1 MDSRMDD
8 WYWWCAIHH
17 LLRLRR
23 STLYVAIF
31 LSFVTIT
38 FAVYSVSISIWR
50 LPPPHHQQMN
60 NELVPSLLD
69 SQPAVD
75 ETTNCNKIIANNQ
88 VEHRPIV
95 ILYWTTFFE
104 TNDFEVGLGSK
115 PFAECDNNKIIAQH
129 SSCLTTTDRGLFN
142 DSDAVIFHGRD
153 LHANDLPPV
162 EWRRPHQ
169 HFIFYLLESPVHTD
183 LSMLNQPVFQNY
195 FNRTMTY
202 RRDSDVVELH
212 AYGRLKCIHHPEATV
227 FNHSCAEFPSS
238 AAAEPSPTSS
248 TTGPASIR
256 TGNNSHQQM
265 MKNKTR
271 TIAWFVSN
279 CHSNSQRESLV
290 RKLSQFIAVDVY
302 GKCGNGSHRCSNKSE
317 CDRLLSDSYRF
328 YLSFENSLCPDY
340 VTEKLYRPLAH
351 DTVPVVYGGSNYSF
365 YLPPGSYINAMD
377 YKSPEDLAN
386 YLKKLMIDDALYS
399 NYFKWRDQYQVIQ
412 SPLDGWCHLCRL
424 LMMDPLLVKMKQK
437 SYFNIAEWWSGQT
450 TNQTCLSSPSWQ

>member
-1 MDSRMDD
+1 MDD
-8 WYWWCAIHH
+8 CYWRCVVHH

-31 LSFVTIT
+31 VSFVTIT
-38 FAVYSVSISIWR
+38 FAVYCVSIWR
-50 LPPPHHQQMN
+50 LPHRHQQQMN
-60 NELVPSLLD
+60 NELLIPSLLD

-75 ETTNCNKIIANNQ
+75 ETTRCNNIIINKQ

-95 ILYWTTFFE
+95 ILYWTKFFE

-115 PFAECDNNKIIAQH
+115 PFAECDNKIISH

-153 LHANDLPPV
+153 LHANDLPPAA
-162 EWRRPHQ
+162 WRRPHQ
-169 HFIFYLLESPVHTD
+169 QFVFYLLESPVHTD
-183 LSMLNQPVFQNY
+183 LSMLNQPVFIHY

-202 RRDSDVVELH
+202 RRDSDIVELH
-212 AYGRLKCIHHPEATV
+212 PYGRLRCIHRPAVSAAV
-227 FNHSCAEFPSS
+227 FNSCAEFPALS
-238 AAAEPSPTSS
+238 ASDGKPS
-248 TTGPASIR
+248 TTGPALPAS
-256 TGNNSHQQM
+256 SSSQ
-265 MKNKTR
+265 KNKNKNR

-279 CHSNSQRESLV
+279 CQSNSQRESLV

-365 YLPPGSYINAMD
+365 YLPSGSYINAMD
-377 YKSPEDLAN
+377 YKSPEDLAD
-386 YLKKLMIDDALYS
+386 YLKKLMIDDALYL

-412 SPLDGWCHLCRL
+412 SPLDGWCHLCQL
-424 LMMDPLLVKMKQK
+424 LMDPPDVEKNKTK
-437 SYFNIAEWWSGQT
+437 SYANMAEWWSGKT
-450 TNQTCLSSPSWQ
+450 TNQTCLSPPKTLAVV